1 MCTSHRRH
9 SRDALIWASDR
20 PPPAPAPASLSALRR
35 THGAHEQLRAGVRAA
50 GTLLLYVL
58 WMKV

>member
-9 SRDALIWASDR
+9 SRDALIWASDHPH
-20 PPPAPAPASLSALRR
+20 PPGPASLSALRR